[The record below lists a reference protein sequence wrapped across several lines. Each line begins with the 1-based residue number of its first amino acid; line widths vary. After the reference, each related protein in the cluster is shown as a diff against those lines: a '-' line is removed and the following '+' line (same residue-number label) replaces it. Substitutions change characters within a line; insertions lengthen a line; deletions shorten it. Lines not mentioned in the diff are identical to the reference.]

1 MNVAAIIELESS
13 RGERIGLWYVLKICK
28 VRFYW
33 ISVEWEFQRTE
44 PSRIFA
50 VGKKYVCVC
59 IYIPLSVSF
68 KYFWSLSN
76 IVPSNCL
83 EDQLWKSQSN
93 SEYWSPHF
101 CNLWYLDAYEIHW
114 NVQVP

>member
-50 VGKKYVCVC
+50 VGKKIYMC
-59 IYIPLSVSF
+59 IYICIYIYSVSFKYLSVSF

-76 IVPSNCL
+76 IVPSNYI

-93 SEYWSPHF
+93 SEYCSPHF
-101 CNLWYLDAYEIHW
+101 YN
-114 NVQVP
+114 

>member
-44 PSRIFA
+44 PSRILA
-50 VGKKYVCVC
+50 VGKKICMC
-59 IYIPLSVSF
+59 IYICIYIYIVST
-68 KYFWSLSN
+68 LN
-76 IVPSNCL
+76 T
-83 EDQLWKSQSN
+83 
-93 SEYWSPHF
+93 
-101 CNLWYLDAYEIHW
+101 
-114 NVQVP
+114 